1 MFKIAI
7 DGPSG
12 AGKSTLAKRLSKRL
26 GFVYVDT
33 GALYRSIGLYIY
45 ENSVS
50 PDDSEAVVSRL
61 PEITLELKYNE
72 GSQEVWLNG
81 RCVNGKIR
89 EPHISMYASKV
100 SAIPR
105 VREFLLETQRS
116 IARANNVI
124 MDGRDIGT
132 VIMPDADVK
141 LFLVS
146 SFETRAE
153 RRVKELAEKGIT
165 VTYEEVLSD
174 MIERDKN
181 DSTRKTAPLTAADD
195 AVMLDNS
202 KFTLE
207 ETLEAALAI
216 ILPRLEAKT

>member
-12 AGKSTLAKRLSKRL
+12 AGKSTLAKQLSKRL